1 MISGLT
7 YQQMVNRKYRRDR
20 RQMFWARFLLQV
32 VPLSLLGLLGSLA
45 GLWFGPQ
52 EPGSTFMLLAGVI
65 SLLLFIA
72 LMTFKSVP
80 GWNVGLLAALG
91 LALGVFLRA
100 LAAEVMFS
108 AWLHS
113 VGLAVLVLALTAWSG
128 RRLGSRMRDVGI
140 GLWLLSWA
148 YLLGWAVIA
157 FTGLDPVFTT
167 AWAGAGVLIFAGLA
181 AAWFSSLET
190 QLDAQ
195 PGAALGVDLF
205 FLFLNLTVA
214 LRVLLGGI
222 S

>member
-1 MISGLT
+1 
-7 YQQMVNRKYRRDR
+7 
-20 RQMFWARFLLQV
+20 MFWTRFFLQV

-52 EPGSTFMLLAGVI
+52 DPGSTFMLLTGVI

-91 LALGVFLRA
+91 FTLGVFLRA
-100 LAAEVMFS
+100 MAAEVRIS
-108 AWLHS
+108 AWLLS
-113 VGLAVLVLALTAWSG
+113 AVLAVLVFAITAWLG
-128 RRLGSRMRDVGI
+128 RRMGFRMRDVGT

-157 FTGLDPVFTT
+157 FLGLDPIFTT

-181 AAWFSSLET
+181 AAWFASLEP

-195 PGAALGVDLF
+195 PGAALAVDLF

-214 LRVLLGGI
+214 VRVLFGGFA
-222 S
+222 

>member
-1 MISGLT
+1 
-7 YQQMVNRKYRRDR
+7 
-20 RQMFWARFLLQV
+20 MFWTRFLLQV
-32 VPLSLLGLLGSLA
+32 VPFSLLGLLGALA

-108 AWLHS
+108 AWLLS
-113 VGLAVLVLALTAWSG
+113 AGLAVLVFALSAWLG

-157 FTGLDPVFTT
+157 FLGLDPVFTT
-167 AWAGAGVLIFAGLA
+167 AWAGAGVLIFTGLA
-181 AAWFSSLET
+181 AAWFSSLESKLDT
-190 QLDAQ
+190 QSGPAL
-195 PGAALGVDLF
+195 AADLF
-205 FLFLNLTVA
+205 FLFLNLTIA
-214 LRVLLGGI
+214 LRVLSAGLA
-222 S
+222 

>member
-1 MISGLT
+1 
-7 YQQMVNRKYRRDR
+7 
-20 RQMFWARFLLQV
+20 MFWTRFLLQV
-32 VPLSLLGLLGSLA
+32 VPFTLLGLLGSLV
-45 GLWFGPQ
+45 GLWFGPK

-108 AWLHS
+108 AWLLS
-113 VGLAVLVLALTAWSG
+113 ALLAALVFAVAAWIG
-128 RRLGSRMRDVGI
+128 RRMGSRMKEVGI

-148 YLLGWAVIA
+148 YLMGWAVIA
-157 FTGLDPVFTT
+157 FMNLDPVLTT
-167 AWAGAGVLIFAGLA
+167 AWAGAGVLIFTGLA
-181 AAWFSSLET
+181 AAWFSSLES

-195 PGAALGVDLF
+195 PGPALGVDLF

-222 S
+222 T

>member
-1 MISGLT
+1 
-7 YQQMVNRKYRRDR
+7 
-20 RQMFWARFLLQV
+20 MFWTRFLLQV
-32 VPLSLLGLLGSLA
+32 VPFSLLGLLGSLL

-52 EPGSTFMLLAGVI
+52 EPGSTFMLLAGVM

-80 GWNVGLLAALG
+80 GWNVGLLVALG

-108 AWLHS
+108 AWLLS
-113 VGLAVLVLALTAWSG
+113 AGLAVLVFTVAAWLG
-128 RRLGSRMRDVGI
+128 RRMGSRMRDVGI

-148 YLLGWAVIA
+148 YLMGWAVIA
-157 FTGLDPVFTT
+157 FLGLDPVFTT
-167 AWAGAGVLIFAGLA
+167 AWAGAGVLIFTGLA
-181 AAWFSSLET
+181 AAWFASLET

-205 FLFLNLTVA
+205 FLFLNFTIA
-214 LRVLLGGI
+214 LRVLLAGI
-222 S
+222 T

>member
-1 MISGLT
+1 
-7 YQQMVNRKYRRDR
+7 
-20 RQMFWARFLLQV
+20 MFWTRFLLQV
-32 VPLSLLGLLGSLA
+32 VPFTLLGLLGSLA

-52 EPGSTFMLLAGVI
+52 EPGSTFTLLAGVV

-108 AWLHS
+108 AWLLS
-113 VGLAVLVLALTAWSG
+113 AGIAMLVFALSAWLG
-128 RRLGSRMRDVGI
+128 RRTGSRMKDVGI

-148 YLLGWAVIA
+148 YLMGWAVIA
-157 FTGLDPVFTT
+157 FMDLDPAFTT
-167 AWAGAGVLIFAGLA
+167 AWAGAGVLIFSGLA
-181 AAWFSSLET
+181 AAWFSSLES

-195 PGAALGVDLF
+195 PGAALAADLF
-205 FLFLNLTVA
+205 FLFLNLTIA
-214 LRVLLGGI
+214 LRVLSAGLV
-222 S
+222 

>member
-1 MISGLT
+1 
-7 YQQMVNRKYRRDR
+7 
-20 RQMFWARFLLQV
+20 MFWTRFLLQV
-32 VPLSLLGLLGSLA
+32 VPFTLLGLLGSMV

-52 EPGSTFMLLAGVI
+52 EPGSTFMLLAGVV

-108 AWLHS
+108 AWLLS
-113 VGLAVLVLALTAWSG
+113 VLLAALVFAVAAWLG
-128 RRLGSRMRDVGI
+128 RRMGSRMRDVGI

-148 YLLGWAVIA
+148 YLMGWAVIA
-157 FTGLDPVFTT
+157 FLGLDPVFTT
-167 AWAGAGVLIFAGLA
+167 AWAGAGTLIFSGLA
-181 AAWFSSLET
+181 AAWFSSLES

-195 PGAALGVDLF
+195 PGPALAAGLF
-205 FLFLNLTVA
+205 FLFLNLTIA
-214 LRVLLGGI
+214 IRVFSAGWA
-222 S
+222 